1 MPTINDNKRIAKNT
15 LLLYVR
21 MLLTMTV
28 SLYTSRVVLN
38 ALGVEDF
45 GIYNVVGGVVAM
57 FTFINSAMAGASQ
70 RYLTFE
76 LGRNNQSRLHRVFC
90 TSVNIHLLIAVFILL
105 LAQTIGLWFLNNYM
119 VIPAER
125 FDAANWVFQL
135 SVFSTMVMILTIPYT
150 ASIIS
155 HEKMSAFAYISILD
169 VALKLF
175 VVYMLLVSDIDKLKL
190 YAVLMFCTQLLIGF
204 IYYVYCRMNFAECR
218 YEYIRD
224 KGLLKE
230 MSGFAGWTLWGNLA
244 AVAFTQGL
252 NILLNLFFGPVVNA
266 ARAVAVQVQ
275 NAIQGFVSNF
285 QMAVNPQITK
295 NYATGNMEQ
304 MHVLVFASGRYSFFL
319 LFFFALPIFIEI
331 ESVLTFWLG
340 IVPAHTVSFV
350 RLILCIML
358 MDTLANPLVIAA
370 QATGKIKVYQ
380 SVVGGI
386 LLLIVPVAYV
396 VLKLGGNPES
406 VFVVHLVMVILAQ
419 LARLLMIRPMIR
431 LSLRRYLRDVVLKVA
446 VVAFLSSVFP
456 FIAYNFSPKG
466 LPGFLL
472 VCAVCVCSVLPSV
485 FWGGLN
491 VAERYFVQSKLVLLK
506 SRITKR

>member
-204 IYYVYCRMNFAECR
+204 IYYVYS
-218 YEYIRD
+218 
-224 KGLLKE
+224 L
-230 MSGFAGWTLWGNLA
+230 
-244 AVAFTQGL
+244 
-252 NILLNLFFGPVVNA
+252 
-266 ARAVAVQVQ
+266 
-275 NAIQGFVSNF
+275 VS
-285 QMAVNPQITK
+285 
-295 NYATGNMEQ
+295 
-304 MHVLVFASGRYSFFL
+304 H
-319 LFFFALPIFIEI
+319 
-331 ESVLTFWLG
+331 
-340 IVPAHTVSFV
+340 
-350 RLILCIML
+350 
-358 MDTLANPLVIAA
+358 
-370 QATGKIKVYQ
+370 
-380 SVVGGI
+380 
-386 LLLIVPVAYV
+386 
-396 VLKLGGNPES
+396 
-406 VFVVHLVMVILAQ
+406 
-419 LARLLMIRPMIR
+419 
-431 LSLRRYLRDVVLKVA
+431 
-446 VVAFLSSVFP
+446 
-456 FIAYNFSPKG
+456 
-466 LPGFLL
+466 
-472 VCAVCVCSVLPSV
+472 
-485 FWGGLN
+485 
-491 VAERYFVQSKLVLLK
+491 
-506 SRITKR
+506 